1 MSLLMSLFNE
11 RIINYLFHL
20 KTDQRRI
27 KKKLLCIKMY
37 SQKLVFLKI
46 FKDESHMT
54 EQL

>member
-27 KKKLLCIKMY
+27 KKNYYVLKCIVKNLF
-37 SQKLVFLKI
+37 S
-46 FKDESHMT
+46 
-54 EQL
+54 